1 MDKEEYLEGLRAK
14 EKALL
19 ERIEKMRKTM
29 KETVELQTLDFMSD
43 MMEEAK
49 KELEAVQDKLSAT
62 ENEKDWRIRASV
74 AQSAR
79 ATDS

>member
-1 MDKEEYLEGLRAK
+1 MDKEEYLDGLRAK

-19 ERIEKMRKTM
+19 KRIEKMRKTM
-29 KETVELQTLDFMSD
+29 KETVELQTLDFMSE

-62 ENEKDWRIRASV
+62 ENEKD
-74 AQSAR
+74 
-79 ATDS
+79 

>member
-1 MDKEEYLEGLRAK
+1 MDNKEYFDSLRAK

-29 KETVELQTLDFMSD
+29 NETVELQTLDFMSE

-49 KELEAVQDKLSAT
+49 KELEAVQDKLSAA
-62 ENEKDWRIRASV
+62 ENQED
-74 AQSAR
+74 
-79 ATDS
+79 